1 MDGQPSLVDLEP
13 CSGATGDIVLGIGL
27 EHSSD
32 PLLVPEVNHD
42 TAGNRGSPGFRA
54 AFQWVLRVLL
64 GIKPALSRRGG
75 TRL

>member
-1 MDGQPSLVDLEP
+1 
-13 CSGATGDIVLGIGL
+13 TY
-27 EHSSD
+27 HSSD